1 MTVVHHMTSYGTF
14 FFFFFVAK
22 MVTPSNGRTY
32 PKVTKA
38 PDYDDP
44 VYWDVKFSTGRD
56 VGEWLNSG
64 NALLDAVLAELDQ
77 RYPGAKGVV
86 PRVLHLGPG
95 ISKLGT
101 RLQEAFTSREW
112 LGSGIIVRLRPRS
125 NLSVNSTSC

>member
-1 MTVVHHMTSYGTF
+1 
-14 FFFFFVAK
+14 

-32 PKVTKA
+32 PKITKA

-64 NALLDAVLAELDQ
+64 NAMLDAVLAELDQ
-77 RYPGAKGVV
+77 RYPGTKGVV

-112 LGSGIIVRLRPRS
+112 LGSGIIVRSRLGS
-125 NLSVNSTSC
+125 NLALNSC

>member
-1 MTVVHHMTSYGTF
+1 
-14 FFFFFVAK
+14 
-22 MVTPSNGRTY
+22 MVTPSNGRAY

-64 NALLDAVLAELDQ
+64 NAMLDAVLAELDQ
-77 RYPGAKGVV
+77 RYPGTKGVV

-112 LGSGIIVRLRPRS
+112 LGSGILVRPGPKS
-125 NLSVNSTSC
+125 NLYLNSC